1 MFSRPGAQETEKD
14 LLRFQDEF
22 LAGRLDPSATVVR
35 ANKED
40 ETRLRD
46 AGDKRVLAEVERDV
60 VDLNDISPSPQ
71 SSLSNNHDCP
81 PKKRSKFKERR
92 QNENRKKNE
101 DNMDCADLLD
111 THDRHVTK
119 VLSQIKERDIHSSH
133 VMAPKISQKG
143 FPVVLHR
150 GNIENQKLSTFR
162 ANTAETKKSLF
173 AQQFATL
180 GSDLFG
186 VPEEQMKNLV
196 TSRDERTKSDVEAA
210 SNVTAQFSKSSVIS
224 GEGLTGSAN
233 ERVHLDKAIDEI
245 HSENVARLEA
255 MTKDEILEEQAR
267 IKASLDPSLVAF
279 LTSRHKKCDNEE
291 METDTTAKEFKDR
304 NVNCTSSTT
313 NESMWAEKRVHF
325 NDNVQV
331 MTQENRQSTVSVN
344 EQHENL
350 MSDNSMTIGNL
361 KVSQKWLHMDTV
373 ETEKL
378 EWMKDCTVPSA
389 VDSKQGEQARFD
401 FNGNLL
407 SKTDSIP
414 EYIGLHHHGNEPS
427 APGYTL
433 EELFVLARS
442 TFQQQRVFALQT
454 LARIIKQAVFLKL
467 ILVLLQDTADQLFS
481 FPRGHEFPA
490 LRPVNEKEEAE
501 KSSYNEDEEEKGL
514 TDAQLLKQDAVKG
527 LIQMNILPRLRYI
540 LEVCSPAEP
549 TVNDILDVLT
559 RISQHSTQAANE
571 VLKCPR
577 LIETIFESFLPLSW
591 KMLDQMVSVHGRPFS
606 TAMRLV
612 RGLCCA
618 GKHMTASLISKHK
631 LLDRILRYTALAPTN
646 MQLPMQEAF
655 SLFIESLRTWK
666 ICVLYG
672 LGCDAVRHKK
682 CDNEEMETDTTAKE
696 FKDRNVDCTSSTTN
710 ESIWAEK
717 HVHFNDNVQ
726 VMTQENRQST
736 VSVNEQHGNLMS
748 DNSMTIGNLKVS
760 KKWLH
765 MDTVE
770 TEKLEWMKDCTVP
783 SAVDSKVKI
792 IESTIQFFL
801 EARCHED
808 TKINGNLLSKT
819 DSIPE
824 YIGLHHHGNE
834 PSAPGY
840 TLEELFVLARSTFQ
854 QQRVFALQTL
864 ARIIKQDT
872 ADQLFSFPR
881 GHEFPAL
888 RPVNEKEEAEKSS
901 YNEDEEEK
909 GLTDAQLLKQDAVKG
924 LIQMNLLPRLR
935 YILEVCSPA
944 EPTVNDILDVL
955 TRISQH
961 STQAANEVLKCP
973 RLIETIFESFLP
985 LSWKIL
991 DQTVSVHGR
1000 PFSTAMRL
1008 ISKHK
1013 LLDRILRYTALAPTN
1028 MQLPM
1033 QEAFSL
1039 FIESLRTWKICVLY
1053 GLGCD
1058 AVSSPVDARLPKF
1071 HRKSI
1076 PSLPGCGSLELVRKR
1091 ANLGPTAS
1099 VNELVGFTSSL
1110 LRLLCQVT
1118 KQHKGIA
1125 SKFSTFLCKEAIVAY
1140 LKSVIALSEVSSR
1153 FFARQEHHLQ
1163 YYLLKFAY
1171 NEVELTG
1178 MADFAH
1184 IISLLHDVALLLFTK
1199 FLPGDEFYA
1208 HDLLST
1214 VLLNSKFLRESDG
1227 LSPVGVTK
1235 DLSEMSLAT
1244 PSMPFTYDT
1253 ATATRGELVAK
1264 AHKNLPSISSMFVGS
1279 FNGTRRALATSRS
1292 LALHNIH
1299 RVQSFLLRPCTGP
1312 LQPADWMFLPIVD
1325 LHNQAVSIEMNGKSI
1340 DAIAD
1345 HAVSTVTRT
1354 LQFVLMLEKWRPSCL
1369 RHVSMA
1375 SRIARLMCVFLTGND
1390 LFLNSQVRDYLSA
1403 LLRIYTS
1410 PSRQN
1415 QLDFSSSIPGLTS
1428 FYDLLSYPSSREN
1441 QKCAM
1446 DYSSC
1451 KKLIDPLVLKF
1462 LAMVLLFLPF
1472 RSQWS
1477 PLFYLVAVHHVNS
1490 FVFQRVDPADETA
1503 LKRKIGFL
1511 KQVLLVQNEVRNAK
1525 EP

>member
-1 MFSRPGAQETEKD
+1 MS
-14 LLRFQDEF
+14 
-22 LAGRLDPSATVVR
+22 
-35 ANKED
+35 
-40 ETRLRD
+40 
-46 AGDKRVLAEVERDV
+46 
-60 VDLNDISPSPQ
+60 
-71 SSLSNNHDCP
+71 
-81 PKKRSKFKERR
+81 
-92 QNENRKKNE
+92 
-101 DNMDCADLLD
+101 
-111 THDRHVTK
+111 
-119 VLSQIKERDIHSSH
+119 
-133 VMAPKISQKG
+133 
-143 FPVVLHR
+143 
-150 GNIENQKLSTFR
+150 
-162 ANTAETKKSLF
+162 
-173 AQQFATL
+173 

-186 VPEEQMKNLV
+186 VPEEQLKNLV
-196 TSRDERTKSDVEAA
+196 TSRDERKKSGIEAA
-210 SNVTAQFSKSSVIS
+210 SNLTAQFSKSSVIS

-313 NESMWAEKRVHF
+313 NESIWAEKHVHF

-331 MTQENRQSTVSVN
+331 MTQENRQSAVSVN
-344 EQHENL
+344 EQHGNL

-389 VDSKQGEQARFD
+389 VDSKQGDQARFD

-454 LARIIKQAVFLKL
+454 LARIIKQDQQGIFESLL
-467 ILVLLQDTADQLFS
+467 SEEILSVLLNAGILFLLRWALDDTSEAVIAVAVQGLAAVLIVPCDKDTADQLFS

-490 LRPVNEKEEAE
+490 LRPVNEKDEAE
-501 KSSYNEDEEEKGL
+501 KSSYKEDEEEKGL

-591 KMLDQMVSVHGRPFS
+591 KMLDQTVSVHGRPFS

-672 LGCDAVRHKK
+672 LGCDAVREMYPFFMEHLQSIQHLSIFAKTP
-682 CDNEEMETDTTAKE
+682 EEKSELCCASAIFGIVEAVIYAAGTA
-696 FKDRNVDCTSSTTN
+696 
-710 ESIWAEK
+710 
-717 HVHFNDNVQ
+717 
-726 VMTQENRQST
+726 
-736 VSVNEQHGNLMS
+736 
-748 DNSMTIGNLKVS
+748 
-760 KKWLH
+760 
-765 MDTVE
+765 
-770 TEKLEWMKDCTVP
+770 
-783 SAVDSKVKI
+783 
-792 IESTIQFFL
+792 
-801 EARCHED
+801 
-808 TKINGNLLSKT
+808 
-819 DSIPE
+819 
-824 YIGLHHHGNE
+824 
-834 PSAPGY
+834 
-840 TLEELFVLARSTFQ
+840 
-854 QQRVFALQTL
+854 
-864 ARIIKQDT
+864 
-872 ADQLFSFPR
+872 ADQKAQVDISSSEGQDGIPPL
-881 GHEFPAL
+881 AL
-888 RPVNEKEEAEKSS
+888 NWSHVT
-901 YNEDEEEK
+901 
-909 GLTDAQLLKQDAVKG
+909 G
-924 LIQMNLLPRLR
+924 
-935 YILEVCSPA
+935 
-944 EPTVNDILDVL
+944 
-955 TRISQH
+955 
-961 STQAANEVLKCP
+961 
-973 RLIETIFESFLP
+973 FLP
-985 LSWKIL
+985 LIGGCVTKWIKEIMEFN
-991 DQTVSVHGR
+991 DFKV
-1000 PFSTAMRL
+1000 
-1008 ISKHK
+1008 
-1013 LLDRILRYTALAPTN
+1013 
-1028 MQLPM
+1028 QL
-1033 QEAFSL
+1033 QS
-1039 FIESLRTWKICVLY
+1039 ESLCLVSGAIAALSAFYSLSPDQASHSPVEVLQQ
-1053 GLGCD
+1053 LENLTDDVLLPIINSEIMDHCFTQI
-1058 AVSSPVDARLPKF
+1058 SSPVDARLPKF

-1076 PSLPGCGSLELVRKR
+1076 PSLPGCGSLELVRKP
-1091 ANLGPTAS
+1091 ANRGPTAS

-1125 SKFSTFLCKEAIVAY
+1125 SKFSTFLCKEAIIMY

-1178 MADFAH
+1178 MVDFAH
-1184 IISLLHDVALLLFTK
+1184 IISLLHEVALLLFTK

-1214 VLLNSKFLRESDG
+1214 VLLNSRFLRESDG
-1227 LSPVGVTK
+1227 LSPLGVTK

-1428 FYDLLSYPSSREN
+1428 FYDLFASFLAQFSAVSFG
-1441 QKCAM
+1441 
-1446 DYSSC
+1446 
-1451 KKLIDPLVLKF
+1451 DPLFASFLIVPLTQRHDFKFRRAVWEEHVGVLRALSIPLDQLPLPLEEF
-1462 LAMVLLFLPF
+1462 LHPVEQNQSLLALYLRALATQAV

-1490 FVFQRVDPADETA
+1490 FVFQRVDPADESA

-1511 KQVLLVQNEVRNAK
+1511 KQVLLVQNEDVRRDILHYHKPSSSSSVVDPFEKFTNLPADRQLLLRNRDCL
-1525 EP
+1525 EDCRQMYETISSV